1 MGFYPELS
9 DAEEIKQLKAELR
22 AAYKQIEE
30 LKKQLDWF
38 KEHADYSPDWTR

>member
-1 MGFYPELS
+1 MGFYPECS

-30 LKKQLDWF
+30 LQKQLNQV
-38 KEHADYSPDWTR
+38 KGKRRKQ